1 MDATYRTT
9 TLKCWFSIYCGRI
22 CICMLDAT
30 TITVNF
36 HPFNNVY
43 KSIIYVCQTFLLITA
58 VLSKVC
64 PAGGKKVILYIQRR
78 SIAIIPFLLQSRDV
92 PNIHQL
98 LEFPPDHVSYNSP
111 SQILMSLESDH
122 LSFQFTAFYHRVK
135 PHYGTRNQLRGPQ
148 RSRSICRYYRRQ
160 LRVLRNRCE
169 GLFAVLF

>member
-1 MDATYRTT
+1 MYVEPFYLLLQCYLRCALPEAKRT
-9 TLKCWFSIYCGRI
+9 F
-22 CICMLDAT
+22 
-30 TITVNF
+30 
-36 HPFNNVY
+36 
-43 KSIIYVCQTFLLITA
+43 
-58 VLSKVC
+58 
-64 PAGGKKVILYIQRR
+64 YIPQRR
-78 SIAIIPFLLQSRDV
+78 NIAIIPFLLQSRDV

-122 LSFQFTAFYHRVK
+122 LSFQFTAFYHRAK

>member
-1 MDATYRTT
+1 MYVEPFYLLLQCYLRCALPEAKRT
-9 TLKCWFSIYCGRI
+9 F
-22 CICMLDAT
+22 
-30 TITVNF
+30 
-36 HPFNNVY
+36 
-43 KSIIYVCQTFLLITA
+43 
-58 VLSKVC
+58 
-64 PAGGKKVILYIQRR
+64 YIPQRR
-78 SIAIIPFLLQSRDV
+78 NIAIIPFLLQSRDV